1 MTNKNSL
8 LHIVFHFYTTLTLS
22 TLSPQQKGTRQEMF
36 IEMELL
42 DKSQW

>member
-8 LHIVFHFYTTLTLS
+8 LHIVFYMRRSHYLLYP
-22 TLSPQQKGTRQEMF
+22 PQQKGTRQEMF